1 MSFISPFR
9 KGFLVEY
16 WYEGLINYYYYCI
29 ILLACGFLAYAWS
42 FIMKTTLTRKN
53 LEILYNMACQMP
65 PFNNLPMPKSDK
77 VKFRVIKNPTIYGCF
92 DEVDMAIEI
101 SSGSCGHFITIFQTL
116 LHEMV
121 HLALYVRGDDDFDQH
136 GAKFMRIKD
145 VYSELYNFDPKAI

>member
-1 MSFISPFR
+1 
-9 KGFLVEY
+9 
-16 WYEGLINYYYYCI
+16 
-29 ILLACGFLAYAWS
+29 
-42 FIMKTTLTRKN
+42 MKTTLTKKN
-53 LEILYNMACQMP
+53 LEILYNMACQMA
-65 PFNNLPMPKSDK
+65 PFNTLPMPKSDK

-121 HLALYVRGDDDFDQH
+121 HLALYVQGDDDFDQH

>member
-1 MSFISPFR
+1 M
-9 KGFLVEY
+9 
-16 WYEGLINYYYYCI
+16 WYERLIYNQYRRYFTLVGRYV
-29 ILLACGFLAYAWS
+29 AYTWS
-42 FIMKTTLTRKN
+42 FIVKTTLTKKN
-53 LEILYNMACQMP
+53 LEILYNMACKMP
-65 PFNNLPMPKSDK
+65 PFNKLPMPKSDK

>member
-1 MSFISPFR
+1 M
-9 KGFLVEY
+9 
-16 WYEGLINYYYYCI
+16 WYERLIYNQYCWDFT
-29 ILLACGFLAYAWS
+29 LVGRYVAHAWS
-42 FIMKTTLTRKN
+42 YIVKTTLTKKN
-53 LEILYNMACQMP
+53 LEILYNMACKMP
-65 PFNNLPMPKSDK
+65 PFNKLPMPKSDK